1 MMNLPPQHIQ
11 KREIIDWQKIKNKY
25 KPKKKHRAIQ
35 SNQKMPQYKGTCYA
49 ALSRVV
55 QAAVP
60 IPAAAAA
67 SVLHSAA
74 VGRFVAGDVGAL

>member
-1 MMNLPPQHIQ
+1 
-11 KREIIDWQKIKNKY
+11 
-25 KPKKKHRAIQ
+25 
-35 SNQKMPQYKGTCYA
+35 MPQYKGTCYA